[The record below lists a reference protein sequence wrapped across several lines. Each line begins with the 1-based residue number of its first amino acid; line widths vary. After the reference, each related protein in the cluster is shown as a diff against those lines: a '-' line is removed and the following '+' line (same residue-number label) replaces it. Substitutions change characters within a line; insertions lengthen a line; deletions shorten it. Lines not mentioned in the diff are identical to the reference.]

1 MASNNNNSKNYI
13 SQMITQFGET
23 WVSIVKPEDIQKN
36 ARRIAKEMV
45 LAKIDYEKYGEYFL
59 DAKFIDNLIIAL
71 QRERD
76 ANSLYADSIGL
87 YKIYYPNRPNINN
100 FHNEAIALAYV
111 YNMILYKLDCVKAT
125 GNIAFLVDISAYLFN
140 YKNYLR

>member
-1 MASNNNNSKNYI
+1 MASNNNSKNYI
-13 SQMITQFGET
+13 SQMISQFGET
-23 WVSIVKPEDIQKN
+23 WVSLVKPEDIQKS

-76 ANSLYADSIGL
+76 ANSLYADAIGVCIN
-87 YKIYYPNRPNINN
+87 YWSNRPNIFN
-100 FHNEAIALAYV
+100 FYKEAAALAYV
-111 YNMILYKLDCVKAT
+111 YDMILYKLSCVKST

>member
-1 MASNNNNSKNYI
+1 MANNNNKNYI
-13 SQMITQFGET
+13 SQMISQYGET
-23 WVSIVKPEDIQKN
+23 WVSLVKPEDIQKN

-45 LAKIDYEKYGEYFL
+45 LAKIDYERYGEYFL

-76 ANSLYADSIGL
+76 ANSLYADSIAL
-87 YKIYYPNRPNINN
+87 YKTYNPSRPNIEN
-100 FHNEAIALAYV
+100 FYKEAWVLAYV
-111 YNMILYKLDCVKAT
+111 YNMILYKLECVKST
-125 GNIAFLVDISAYLFN
+125 GNIAFLVDVSAYLFQ

>member
-1 MASNNNNSKNYI
+1 MANVTNNNKNYI
-13 SQMITQFGET
+13 TQMISQYGET
-23 WVSIVKPEDIQKN
+23 WVSLVKPEDIQKS
-36 ARRIAKEMV
+36 AKRIAKEMV

-76 ANSLYADSIGL
+76 ANWLYADSIAM
-87 YKIYYPNRPNINN
+87 YKIYFPNRPNIDN
-100 FHNEAIALAYV
+100 FYKEACALTYV
-111 YNMILYKLDCVKAT
+111 YNMILYKLDCVKGT
-125 GNIAFLVDISAYLFN
+125 GNIAFLVDTHAYLFN